1 MPTLNQAAFMS
12 DTLAKDYVTTA
23 GFSQVD
29 SQRNQAFSQ
38 EQIPLLLNETSCR
51 GDASSYENAA
61 E

>member
-29 SQRNQAFSQ
+29 SQRKQEFSN
-38 EQIPLLLNETSCR
+38 EQIPLVLNELSCKE
-51 GDASSYENAA
+51 DASS
-61 E
+61 